1 MAFWDVAK
9 PLLVVHFI
17 YRKCCTSMG
26 VDSIT
31 NVQHSAR
38 NTSFLKSLIKI
49 YIGKRLAQNRAQRMT
64 QIQRGEGVKCFD
76 YMLLSA
82 VLQSIERNELCTL
95 VQYV

>member
-1 MAFWDVAK
+1 M
-9 PLLVVHFI
+9 
-17 YRKCCTSMG
+17 SMG

-49 YIGKRLAQNRAQRMT
+49 YIGKKLPENRAQRMA
-64 QIQRGEGVKCFD
+64 QIHRGEGVKIFD

-82 VLQSIERNELCTL
+82 VLQSTERNELCSRL
-95 VQYV
+95 